1 MLFKTRG
8 IVLSHLKFKETSIIV
23 KIFTEE
29 FGLQTYI
36 INGIRSKKSQGRMA
50 LYQALTLLDLVVYK
64 NEQKSIQR
72 ISECR
77 CEYPFVKIPFDMK
90 KSAVVMFCAELLSK
104 TIKNEGLED
113 RNKFSFIR
121 DHLIKLDDTIEDIE
135 HFPIHFAIHLAKFAG
150 FEIESALHLVNDYGY
165 NSPLKEVQLVEYLD
179 AHLKNKEILATSLDL
194 RRLAMSCLMNYYN
207 GHLDGF
213 SKMKSLQVLKQLFS

>member
-36 INGIRSKKSQGRMA
+36 VNGIRSNKSPGRMA
-50 LYQALTLLDLVVYK
+50 LYQPLTLLDLVVYK

-77 CEYPFVKIPFDMK
+77 CEYPFANIPFDMK
-90 KSAVVMFCAELLSK
+90 KSAVLMFCTELLSK
-104 TIKNEGLED
+104 IIKNEGLED
-113 RNKFSFIR
+113 RNEFSFIR
-121 DHLIKLDDTIEDIE
+121 DHLLKLDDGINDIE
-135 HFPIHFAIHLAKFAG
+135 HFPVHFAIHLAKFAG
-150 FEIESALHLVNDYGY
+150 FEIKSAIHLINDFGF
-165 NSPLKEVQLVEYLD
+165 NSPLKEIQLVEYFN
-179 AHLKNKEILATSLDL
+179 AHLKNKEVPNSSIDL
-194 RRLAMSCLMNYYN
+194 RRLALSCLMNYY
-207 GHLDGF
+207 
-213 SKMKSLQVLKQLFS
+213 